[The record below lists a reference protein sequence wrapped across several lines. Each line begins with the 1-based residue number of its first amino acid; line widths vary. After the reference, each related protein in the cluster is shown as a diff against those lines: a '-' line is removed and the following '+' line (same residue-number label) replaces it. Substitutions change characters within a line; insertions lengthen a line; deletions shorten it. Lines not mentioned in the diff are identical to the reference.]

1 MNEQNQPVT
10 SGDMVTTG
18 TVTGNPGAARAPR
31 TFGSDIM
38 RELIDT
44 GDAVVL
50 GDQPRLRLF
59 IRYDNTWWI
68 DGGTTFIEVLND
80 QQNTRLTR
88 WHQRLTEGSL
98 WA

>member
-1 MNEQNQPVT
+1 MNEHHQPVT
-10 SGDMVTTG
+10 TASAVTS
-18 TVTGNPGAARAPR
+18 NSGAARAPR

-44 GDAVVL
+44 HDAVVL

-59 IRYDNTWWI
+59 VRYDDTWWI
-68 DGGTTFIEVLND
+68 DGGSTFIEVLD
-80 QQNTRLTR
+80 NTQIIKLAR

>member
-1 MNEQNQPVT
+1 MNEHNQPVT
-10 SGDMVTTG
+10 ANASTSNSGALR
-18 TVTGNPGAARAPR
+18 AAR

-44 GDAVVL
+44 NDAVVL

-59 IRYDNTWWI
+59 VRYDDTWWI
-68 DGGTTFIEVLND
+68 DGGSTFIEILD
-80 QQNTRLTR
+80 DTQISKLAR

-98 WA
+98 WG